1 MIEPAF
7 ALGIKLPETIEL
19 DSESENTPFP
29 IETFPL
35 AVQEFCEDVGR
46 VTLAPIEFSAS
57 LCLGVL
63 SACLGKGV
71 VIPNAFKGMRGL
83 PTLQI
88 ALALESGT
96 GKTAVSTPVLAPLVR
111 WCKEQREIDKAE
123 QSSIIGQIKLLEKEI
138 HEHTQELKKGGD
150 YGAIQRQVIEKQT
163 EIDQLKREAIPP
175 VYRLEDATLEAL
187 VVQLGINGVHGQ
199 EAVFSVSD
207 DARQAISTLLGR
219 YTKNGSIDDNLL
231 VKGFSWSPHQQHR
244 RSEGGSVELDSPCV
258 GLLWCIQPD
267 LLHKLLGTPELL
279 SSGFLQR
286 LILLEIDWP
295 AQEYTDLG
303 DLDNMRSV
311 AWDHLLDV
319 LLNTYRLASN
329 PLEVSITDEAKRLMI
344 DYYNSLVPRVNDPTD
359 LKDVR
364 SSVARWAEW
373 AWRVALVFHVVQYR
387 KEATKEPI
395 SQETAQNAI
404 SLTRWYADRKL
415 ALLAK
420 GRSNNKLNLDEKIID
435 LAIEKEFLVA
445 ADLQQAGLVRT
456 ASEARAYLDRLVAT
470 GNLVYQAKEAEH
482 TKPDRRTG
490 KLGKGGPVSHRYI
503 LRSKVITHENNA
515 INANN
520 EEDTHAPQS
529 VYSVYNGL
537 GDRK

>member
-1 MIEPAF
+1 MNTQELATEWKIQPQESS
-7 ALGIKLPETIEL
+7 IPETK
-19 DSESENTPFP
+19 NTPFP

-46 VTLAPIEFSAS
+46 VTQAPIEFSAS

-111 WCKEQREIDKAE
+111 WCKEQREINKAE

-138 HEHTQELKKGGD
+138 HEHTQDLKKGGD

-175 VYRLEDATLEAL
+175 VYRLEDATLEAM

-344 DYYNSLVPRVNDPTD
+344 DYHNSLVPRVNDPTD

-445 ADLQQAGLVRT
+445 ADLQQAGLVKT

-470 GNLVYQAKEAEH
+470 GNLVYEAKEAEH

-490 KLGKGGPVSHRYI
+490 RLGKGGPVSHRYI
-503 LRSKVITHENNA
+503 LRGKVITHENNA
-515 INANN
+515 INAIN
-520 EEDTHAPQS
+520 EEDPQS
-529 VYSVYNGL
+529 HKAYVAFIEGSEVA
-537 GDRK
+537 K

>member
-19 DSESENTPFP
+19 DSELEYTPFP

-46 VTLAPIEFSAS
+46 VTQAPIEFSAS

-175 VYRLEDATLEAL
+175 VYRLEDATLEAM

-311 AWDHLLDV
+311 AWNHLLDV

-404 SLTRWYADRKL
+404 SLTRWYADKKL

-435 LAIEKEFLVA
+435 LAMKKDFLVA
-445 ADLQQAGLVRT
+445 ADLQQAGLVKT

-470 GNLVYQAKEAEH
+470 GNLVYEAKEAEH

-490 KLGKGGPVSHRYI
+490 RLGKGGPVSHRYI
-503 LRSKVITHENNA
+503 LRGKVITHENNA
-515 INANN
+515 INAIN
-520 EEDTHAPQS
+520 EEDPQS
-529 VYSVYNGL
+529 QKACVGFIEGSEVA
-537 GDRK
+537 K